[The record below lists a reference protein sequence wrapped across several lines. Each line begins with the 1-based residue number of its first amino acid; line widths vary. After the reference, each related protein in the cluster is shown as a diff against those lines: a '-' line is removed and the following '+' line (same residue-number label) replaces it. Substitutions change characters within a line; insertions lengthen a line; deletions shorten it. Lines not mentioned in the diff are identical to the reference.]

1 MWHPMVAIVVMVML
15 SACTDTGGSPS
26 TTQVT
31 PEAEALAARLRAGGL
46 PVELAGEIEQP
57 FFSVKGQVLASGAEQ
72 IQVFTFPTGEAA
84 AAAAARV
91 SPDGATIGATS
102 VLWVAP
108 PHFYRS
114 GKLIVLYV
122 GRDEKTM
129 SALRAA
135 LGNPFAGA
143 T

>member
-1 MWHPMVAIVVMVML
+1 M
-15 SACTDTGGSPS
+15 
-26 TTQVT
+26 
-31 PEAEALAARLRAGGL
+31 EAS
-46 PVELAGEIEQP
+46 GEIEQP
-57 FFSVKGQVLASGAEQ
+57 FFSVKGQVLAIGREQ
-72 IQVFTFPTGEAA
+72 IQVFTFPNSDAA
-84 AAAAARV
+84 AMAAATV
-91 SPDGATIGATS
+91 SPDGATIGTTS

-114 GKLIVLYV
+114 GNLIALYV
-122 GRDEKTM
+122 GWDEKTI